1 MLGIAVTNPLL
12 EADTPAGIVRMAC
25 TALPYC
31 SKKEV
36 IIILSI
42 SYGT

>member
-12 EADTPAGIVRMAC
+12 EADTPGIVRMAF

-36 IIILSI
+36 VIILSI
-42 SYGT
+42 SYDT